1 MTATTSTT
9 TSTTQPSPRSFTL
22 AATGDFLLHV
32 PVQRRALANGGDH
45 YEFSPML
52 GDIAPV
58 IAGTDLALCHIET
71 PLSTDNRDLTG
82 YPAFNV
88 PNEIATDAAEAGY
101 DGCST
106 ASNHSLD
113 KGPAGVLATID
124 HLQRAGLRHAGTA
137 RSAEEAAT
145 PTIYEVRGV
154 RVAHLSYTYGHNG
167 APPSADQPW
176 LVATIDPTRIT
187 NDAAAARLAGADFV
201 VVSLQWGAEY
211 QHQPT
216 TQQQQLAE
224 ALLTSSDVDLIV
236 GSHVHV
242 VQPIAK
248 IADKYVA
255 YGVGNLL
262 SNQGAPSTPTA
273 SQDGLILQVAVAE
286 EPDGTFR
293 TVRVAYTPTWV
304 RKPEFVVT
312 LASPMTNPASFE
324 RTRAAVNSSGAEVAG
339 VEAIFEPLP
348 RP

>member
-1 MTATTSTT
+1 
-9 TSTTQPSPRSFTL
+9 
-22 AATGDFLLHV
+22 
-32 PVQRRALANGGDH
+32 LANGGDR

-58 IAGTDLALCHIET
+58 IAGADLALCHLET
-71 PLSTDNRDLTG
+71 PLSPHNDDLSG
-82 YPAFNV
+82 YPTFNV
-88 PNEIATDAAEAGY
+88 PHEIATDAAEAGY

-113 KGPAGVLATID
+113 KGPAGVVATID
-124 HLQRAGLRHAGTA
+124 LLQQAGLRHAGTA

-145 PTIYEVRGV
+145 ATIHDVGDV
-154 RVAHLSYTYGHNG
+154 GVAHLSYTYGHNG
-167 APPSADQPW
+167 APPPADQPW

-187 NDAAAARLAGADFV
+187 SDAAAARQAGADFV

-216 TQQQQLAE
+216 AQQRQLAE
-224 ALLTSSDVDLIV
+224 TLLTSSDVDLIV

-248 IADKYVA
+248 IGDKYVA
-255 YGVGNLL
+255 YGIGNLL
-262 SNQGAPSTPTA
+262 SNQGAPSTPAA
-273 SQDGLILQVAVAE
+273 SQDGMILQVAVAE
-286 EPDGTFR
+286 QPDGTFR
-293 TVRVAYTPTWV
+293 TTRIAYTPTWV
-304 RKPEFVVT
+304 RKPDFVVT

-324 RTRAAVNSSGAEVAG
+324 RTRAAVDGLGAAAAG
-339 VEAIFEPLP
+339 VEPIFEPLA